1 MMLEV
6 DPKKQVGNKYMNGKE
21 LMHLSKASEITQS
34 GRFMSYTDGTYEL
47 ADKDK
52 NKDCLIF

>member
-1 MMLEV
+1 
-6 DPKKQVGNKYMNGKE
+6 MNGKE
-21 LMHLSKASEITQS
+21 LMHLSKASETTQS